1 MKLQWRYFR
10 KTAKS
15 FRSRFLLSSF
25 LSALCAILN
34 VLVPVFLRGLVQGI
48 GDGLPVGWL
57 LLQGFLI
64 LICIVLSILL
74 SIALYMSLDSFGG
87 LFIKDIC
94 GKIRTSLL
102 STDMSNVDSLGSNRI
117 CHVLYNDVLEAFR
130 VVGHHFP
137 MLFGCVFIIV
147 GTLVLSFG
155 GSPVISLFLAVSVSL
170 GIVISMVSRKA
181 IYKASTATNAKLK
194 NIHGLADQFAKT
206 IAWVRTNEEGDW
218 FGKRFDESIDDF
230 VDVSRQED
238 KRIYLLS
245 GLTNNFNL
253 VMEILLS
260 ILVSIPIAGRNVPNY
275 VFYVFVFSLT
285 MKQGERIEGLL
296 QQILRSEVSFR
307 NIDEIYGLDIPQ
319 RDVEVDT
326 VSSIEFEYAS
336 FCYGSLSV
344 LNEFNLRLDRGDS
357 LLLEGGNG
365 RGKSTLLKLVRG
377 LYDVKDGSLKL
388 NGVDVGRI
396 SEESLHRNVLYVG
409 QDEIVLNGTPIEY
422 LREVVSPVLGAS
434 FNDEM
439 ARSVLEEVGFD
450 GFCSRSIQENGGSL
464 SGGQLKKLLLAKFL
478 ALYSTASVI
487 LIDELHSGL
496 DAETKAKLN
505 RLLGRIVERKD
516 KIVVVVSHED
526 VPGIA
531 FSKRLEL

>member
-1 MKLQWRYFR
+1 M
-10 KTAKS
+10 
-15 FRSRFLLSSF
+15 
-25 LSALCAILN
+25 
-34 VLVPVFLRGLVQGI
+34 
-48 GDGLPVGWL
+48 
-57 LLQGFLI
+57 
-64 LICIVLSILL
+64 
-74 SIALYMSLDSFGG
+74 
-87 LFIKDIC
+87 
-94 GKIRTSLL
+94 
-102 STDMSNVDSLGSNRI
+102 
-117 CHVLYNDVLEAFR
+117 
-130 VVGHHFP
+130 
-137 MLFGCVFIIV
+137 
-147 GTLVLSFG
+147 
-155 GSPVISLFLAVSVSL
+155 
-170 GIVISMVSRKA
+170 
-181 IYKASTATNAKLK
+181 
-194 NIHGLADQFAKT
+194 ADQFAKT

-296 QQILRSEVSFR
+296 QQILRSEVSFG

-326 VSSIEFEYAS
+326 VSSIVFEDVS

-478 ALYSTASVI
+478 ALYSIASVI

-505 RLLGRIVERKD
+505 SLLGRIVERKD